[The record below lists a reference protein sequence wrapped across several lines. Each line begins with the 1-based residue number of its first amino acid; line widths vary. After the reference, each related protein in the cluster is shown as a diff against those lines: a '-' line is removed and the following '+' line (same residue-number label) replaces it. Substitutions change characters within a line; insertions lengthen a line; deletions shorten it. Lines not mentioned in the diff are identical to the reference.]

1 MERLPDRNI
10 EEEKRIAARKAKE
23 SDGEK
28 KTGAE
33 KLRANFATYG
43 VLVLLVCVLFFIMAD
58 EAVPFEDIHIN
69 EIRTLED
76 NEGILIV
83 GELSDTAGR
92 YCKSQVNFNEESGT
106 VEVSIRQYQVSTIL
120 GTKEFIVPVEE
131 AADEIKSVWLVYDD
145 GANPVQR
152 KQIYGPESG
161 TENSESEKSEE

>member
-58 EAVPFEDIHIN
+58 DCLLY
-69 EIRTLED
+69 T
-76 NEGILIV
+76 
-83 GELSDTAGR
+83 STAPGNR
-92 YCKSQVNFNEESGT
+92 LF
-106 VEVSIRQYQVSTIL
+106 
-120 GTKEFIVPVEE
+120 
-131 AADEIKSVWLVYDD
+131 
-145 GANPVQR
+145 
-152 KQIYGPESG
+152 
-161 TENSESEKSEE
+161 